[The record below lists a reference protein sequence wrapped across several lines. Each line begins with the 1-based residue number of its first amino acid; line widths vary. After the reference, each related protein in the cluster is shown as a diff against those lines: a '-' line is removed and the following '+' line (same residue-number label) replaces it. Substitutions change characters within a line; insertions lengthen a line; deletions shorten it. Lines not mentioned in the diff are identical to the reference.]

1 MPRTPAAVLAN
12 AVQNPDDRAR
22 QGVRTMSSRLTFL
35 EVLLQGY
42 LAAKGRM
49 NLVQV
54 GANDGRINDPIHAFV
69 MRNRALTR
77 ILLIEPQPEII
88 PFLRQNYAAHPDALV
103 HQGAIGFEDSLR
115 LFRVKPTLW
124 AAYDPPYMKD
134 APAYRVPSGFT
145 SSSIEHVRRHA
156 EGNFR
161 IDAPLDDCIEA
172 LRVQCSGLHALIS
185 RLSWTQDIDV
195 LQIDAEGADDEV
207 IYASD
212 TERLRPRVINFER
225 RHLSDERQRKLEAFL
240 SGQGYAILNW
250 SDSDS
255 TAILHG

>member
-1 MPRTPAAVLAN
+1 
-12 AVQNPDDRAR
+12 
-22 QGVRTMSSRLTFL
+22 MSLRLTFL

-88 PFLRQNYAAHPDALV
+88 PFLKQNYAAHPDAHI
-103 HQGAIGFEDSLR
+103 HQGAIGPDDNLR
-115 LFRVKPTLW
+115 LFRVKPALW
-124 AAYDPPYMKD
+124 AAYNPPYMKD

-145 SSSIEHVRRHA
+145 SSSIAHVRRHA

-161 IDAPLDDCIEA
+161 IEARLDEDPRERQALLNELDELDRLANQTTVPLAHADELYA
-172 LRVQCSGLHALIS
+172 LRSNIEKTRR
-185 RLSWTQDIDV
+185 RLLTRKG
-195 LQIDAEGADDEV
+195 GAPQ
-207 IYASD
+207 A
-212 TERLRPRVINFER
+212 
-225 RHLSDERQRKLEAFL
+225 
-240 SGQGYAILNW
+240 
-250 SDSDS
+250 
-255 TAILHG
+255 

>member
-1 MPRTPAAVLAN
+1 
-12 AVQNPDDRAR
+12 
-22 QGVRTMSSRLTFL
+22 MSLRLTFL

-69 MRNRALTR
+69 MRNRARTR

-88 PFLRQNYAAHPDALV
+88 PFLKQNYAAHPDAHI
-103 HQGAIGFEDSLR
+103 HQGAIGPEDNLR
-115 LFRVKPTLW
+115 LFRVKPALW
-124 AAYDPPYMKD
+124 AVYNPPYMKD

-145 SSSIEHVRRHA
+145 SSSIAHVRRHA

-161 IDAPLDDCIEA
+161 IEARLDDCIEE
-172 LRVQCSGLHALIS
+172 LRVPCSTLHALIA

-212 TERLRPRVINFER
+212 IERLRPRLINFER
-225 RHLSDERQRKLEAFL
+225 RHLSEQRQQALAAFL
-240 SGQGYAILNW
+240 AGQGYSILNW
-250 SDSDS
+250 SDSDT

>member
-1 MPRTPAAVLAN
+1 
-12 AVQNPDDRAR
+12 
-22 QGVRTMSSRLTFL
+22 MSLRLTFL

-88 PFLRQNYAAHPDALV
+88 PFLKQNYAAHPDAHI
-103 HQGAIGFEDSLR
+103 HQGAIGPDDNLR
-115 LFRVKPTLW
+115 LFRVKPALW
-124 AAYDPPYMKD
+124 AAYNPPYMKD

-145 SSSIEHVRRHA
+145 SSSIAHVRRHA

-161 IDAPLDDCIEA
+161 IEARLDDCIEE
-172 LRVQCSGLHALIS
+172 LRGPCSTLHALIA
-185 RLSWTQDIDV
+185 RLSWTQDIEV

-212 TERLRPRVINFER
+212 IEHLRPRLINFER
-225 RHLSDERQRKLEAFL
+225 RHLSDQRQQTLAAFL
-240 SGQGYAILNW
+240 AGQGYSLLNW

-255 TAILHG
+255 TAILHA